1 MLEKISVKNFKSL
14 KDVNISMS
22 NLNILS
28 GVNGSGKSSLIQ
40 VLLLLKSI
48 KRKKNISSTKGV
60 RNIATLN
67 NEDIELG
74 QVEDVLYEGGG
85 DNIFIELEGY
95 GQCLSFNLSNPN

>member
-48 KRKKNISSTKGV
+48 KRKKNISSTK
-60 RNIATLN
+60 
-67 NEDIELG
+67 
-74 QVEDVLYEGGG
+74 VLE
-85 DNIFIELEGY
+85 I
-95 GQCLSFNLSNPN
+95 

>member
-1 MLEKISVKNFKSL
+1 
-14 KDVNISMS
+14 MS
-22 NLNILS
+22 DLNILS

-74 QVEDVLYEGGG
+74 QVEDVLY
-85 DNIFIELEGY
+85 DN
-95 GQCLSFNLSNPN
+95 